1 MHKGWCTHFP
11 RGLQVVG
18 FSAQLRRRAR
28 MPTHRVM
35 PYSEALNFTCRVA
48 QSTCIALLH
57 ENFKYSKTL
66 NGILWRKL
74 NLTAKNT
81 SKVIEVQIF
90 AHLYCSFV

>member
-48 QSTCIALLH
+48 QSTCIAL
-57 ENFKYSKTL
+57 YYMKTS
-66 NGILWRKL
+66 NTRKL
-74 NLTAKNT
+74 LM
-81 SKVIEVQIF
+81 V
-90 AHLYCSFV
+90 YCGVN